1 MSLHR
6 TTADRLQAY
15 RETKTLFPRTGFFG
29 VLTLQGE
36 KMLAEAVP
44 GIAADSDEMQAVR
57 ALGTVQCIAL
67 CAQVS
72 SDSRPQFVRGPC
84 CLNDRLT
91 AAHSAR
97 IYMYAIRHLCTL

>member
-84 CLNDRLT
+84 CLNDTLT
-91 AAHSAR
+91 AVHSAR